1 MLEKD
6 DCCLSKAL
14 RPLGA
19 ITVCV
24 SQLVFGRCAA
34 QSKWTAKR
42 YIYSKCRHR
51 SEQAIVGVAEMLVTV
66 QGCKKN
72 SHSQR
77 QAQTVQDGRD
87 TGWQVDT
94 VVMELGAR
102 ERGLQC
108 YSVWEVCSGNGVSS
122 LSYNTGQK

>member
-1 MLEKD
+1 
-6 DCCLSKAL
+6 
-14 RPLGA
+14 
-19 ITVCV
+19 
-24 SQLVFGRCAA
+24 
-34 QSKWTAKR
+34 
-42 YIYSKCRHR
+42 
-51 SEQAIVGVAEMLVTV
+51 MLVTV

-102 ERGLQC
+102 ELGLQC
-108 YSVWEVCSGNGVSS
+108 YSVWEVCCGNGVSS
-122 LSYNTGQK
+122 LSDNTGQKMTKGILGDEDARRQCLGAATALGEDAMRH